1 MIRAVQYAAFARE
14 AQSLNPRTP
23 VIIGVAQYLQKLDDA
38 REGVEPLQMMVIAAE
53 ECAKDA
59 GVAGILPQIQSV
71 RVIKGVWRY
80 DNPARFVADAIG
92 APRAETVGTP
102 FGGNTVQSLLNHS
115 ALQILAGDRDL
126 VLMTGA
132 ENGHSQ
138 ARARKG
144 GFKLPVTI
152 CPGSYDVEFGDLG
165 PMAGE
170 AEMARGMR
178 AATAMYPVFENAIR
192 YSRGESIEDH
202 MRRVS
207 ELWSR
212 FSAVAEGNPSAW
224 LPAQKTAEQIRTP
237 SASNR
242 PVSFPYPKLMNSN
255 NAVDMSAALL
265 ITSVERARALGVPKS
280 KWVFPWAGTD
290 GHDHYFVSERENL
303 HSSPAIRLSG
313 LRLAEML
320 GEDLAGMDH
329 VDIYSCFPSA
339 VQVGARELGLSEE
352 RPLTV
357 TGGLTFG
364 GGPLNNYVMH
374 SIARTV
380 ELCRDQPGT
389 KGLVTANGGYL
400 TKHALGVYSSEAPA
414 ADFQHAD
421 VQGQVDSLPRRKW
434 TVDHAGGATIESY
447 TVLYG
452 ANGPSIG
459 HAACLLDD
467 GRRTWAN
474 NEDHSV
480 LAAMVSEEFCGRPV
494 TIDGAGNFSV

>member
-1 MIRAVQYAAFARE
+1 M
-14 AQSLNPRTP
+14 NPRTP
-23 VIIGVAQYLQKLDDA
+23 VIIGVAQHLQKLDDA
-38 REGVEPLQMMVIAAE
+38 RDGVDPVQMMLIAARA
-53 ECAKDA
+53 CAQDTGA
-59 GVAGILPQIQSV
+59 ARVLEQVESV
-71 RVIKGVWRY
+71 RVIKGRWRY
-80 DNPARFVADAIG
+80 GNPARYVAEEIG
-92 APRAETVGTP
+92 ATGAETVGTAL
-102 FGGNTVQSLLNHS
+102 GGNTVQSLVNHS
-115 ALQILAGDRDL
+115 AKQILAGERDL

-144 GFKLPVTI
+144 GFELPVTP
-152 CPGSYDVEFGDLG
+152 CPGTYDVEFGDLG

-192 YSRGESIEDH
+192 FARGETIDEH
-202 MRRVS
+202 IRRVS

-212 FSAVAEGNPSAW
+212 FSLVAGDNPSAW
-224 LPAQKTAEQIRTP
+224 IPSPKSADEIRTP

-265 ITSVERARALGVPKS
+265 IASVEKARALGVPES
-280 KWVFPWAGTD
+280 RWVYPWAGTD
-290 GHDHYFVSERENL
+290 AHDHYLVSERENL

-313 LRLAEML
+313 QRLAEML
-320 GEDLAGMDH
+320 GDDLNTMDH

-339 VQVGARELGLSEE
+339 VQVGAAELGLAET

-374 SIARTV
+374 SIARTI
-380 ELCRDQPGT
+380 ELCREQPGT
-389 KGLVTANGGYL
+389 RGLVTANGGYL
-400 TKHALGVYSSEAPA
+400 TKHALGVYSGEAPSA
-414 ADFQHAD
+414 NFQHAN
-421 VQGQVDSLPRRKW
+421 VQDAVDALPRRKW
-434 TVDHAGGATIESY
+434 TVDHDGQATIESY

-452 ANGPSIG
+452 PTGPALG
-459 HAACLLDD
+459 HCACLLDD

-474 NEDHSV
+474 NEDPEV
-480 LAAMVSEEFCGRPV
+480 LADMVTAEYCGRSV
-494 TIDGAGNFSV
+494 TIDGAGNFTV